1 MSTDIKCSL
10 LSFVLIMEW
19 EIVELTEALM
29 FIGVFQ
35 WYIVREAEEE
45 ELKGLSGDKVEA
57 RSLDLALTRFGLVG
71 AMKGNAVFLHLLKLV
86 YDGRVEFVFVGEVI
100 LEVVTG

>member
-1 MSTDIKCSL
+1 M
-10 LSFVLIMEW
+10 
-19 EIVELTEALM
+19 ELTEALM

-35 WYIVREAEEE
+35 WYIVREVEEE